1 MKRRE
6 FIGLATGAAAWSSVA
21 KAQQPHAIPLVGFLG
36 ANAEKSQAEWT
47 AAFVQRLS
55 ELGWQNGRTVRLEF
69 RWVEGR
75 SDRSAGLA
83 AELVKLKA
91 NVIVTHATHNV
102 TAAMRATSDIPI
114 VFASAG
120 DPVANKLVNS
130 LSQPGG
136 NITGLS
142 LQQADLAGKRIDLLR
157 EIVSDL
163 SRVGFIIHPDN
174 PNLAIELQRVTEIAK
189 SLKIDMVVQ
198 EVNSAEAIAPAL
210 EKLRLEVQALY
221 ISQDPFFV
229 AHLLPALSRSARIP
243 TVHTTREQVKA
254 GGLVSYGPSFAD
266 LFRRAAD
273 LVDKILR
280 GAKPADLPVQQPVKF
295 DLAINLKTTRALGLT
310 IPPSL
315 LARAD
320 EVIE

>member
-6 FIGLATGAAAWSSVA
+6 FLTLATGAAWSSVA
-21 KAQQPHAIPLVGFLG
+21 KAQQPQAIPLVGFLG
-36 ANAEKSQAEWT
+36 ANAENSQAEWT
-47 AAFVQRLS
+47 AAFVQRLG

-75 SDRSAGLA
+75 SDRSPELA

-91 NVIVTHATHNV
+91 NVIVTHATQNV
-102 TAAMRATSDIPI
+102 LAAMRATSDIPI

-120 DPVANKLVNS
+120 DPVANKLVGS

-136 NITGLS
+136 NVTGLS

-163 SRVGFIIHPDN
+163 SRVGYIIHPGN
-174 PNLAIELQRVTEIAK
+174 PNLVIELGRVKEIAR
-189 SLKIDMVVQ
+189 SLKIETVVQ
-198 EVNSAEAIAPAL
+198 EVSSAEAIVPAL
-210 EKLRLEVQALY
+210 EKLRPEVQALY
-221 ISQDPFFV
+221 IPQDPFFL
-229 AHLLPALSRSARIP
+229 AHLLPALSKTARIP
-243 TVHTTREQVKA
+243 TVHTTREQVEA

-266 LFRRAAD
+266 LFRRTAD

-295 DLAINLKTTRALGLT
+295 DLAINLKTARALGLT